1 MEQEIKH
8 IFERIKTIQSE
19 EKSSDIQLIAVSKNV
34 GINTIKKA
42 YDLGIR
48 DFGESRAQE
57 LNEKVKLLPYEDI
70 RWHFIGSLQ
79 KNKVKYVVPV
89 CFIIHSVDSFDLL
102 EEINKYAIKNNKV
115 QNCFLEFKTSFEETK
130 SGIETKEELLEILN
144 KSKDLSNVNITGLMT
159 ISPFVDDVNTIRK
172 SFQQLYNLR
181 EELKQ
186 LGYYL
191 PNLSMGMSGDYEIA
205 IEEGSN
211 YIRIG
216 TYIFGERDYSKSWR
230 ETINE

>member
-8 IFERIKTIQSE
+8 IFERIKNIQSE
-19 EKSSDIQLIAVSKNV
+19 KKSSDIQLIAVSKNV
-34 GINTIKKA
+34 GINSIKKA

-57 LNEKVKLLPYEDI
+57 LNEKVKLLPYNDI

-102 EEINKYAIKNNKV
+102 EEISKYAIKNNKV

-144 KSKDLSNVNITGLMT
+144 KSKELSNVNITGLMT
-159 ISPFVDDVNTIRK
+159 ISPFVDDTNIIRK
-172 SFQQLYNLR
+172 SFQHLYNLR
-181 EELKQ
+181 EELKKQ
-186 LGYYL
+186 GFYL

-216 TYIFGERDYSKSWR
+216 TYIFGQRDYSKSWR

>member
-1 MEQEIKH
+1 MEQQVKH
-8 IFERIKTIQSE
+8 IFERIKNIQSE
-19 EKSSDIQLIAVSKNV
+19 KKSSDIQLIAVSKNV

-57 LNEKVKLLPYEDI
+57 LNEKVKLLPYDDI

-186 LGYYL
+186 QGYYL